1 MYTNRLLTI
10 VPSLLVIQ
18 HTMFSALLVRIPK
31 LFTGIGLGIF
41 IVSLLYIHLRSKLP
55 AVLEYSFVYGKW
67 EPRSV
72 PGLEV
77 LRVPKSWFTSFYI
90 SGTLAVSFFLV
101 MEIMNPVP
109 HPTVLC
115 ALTLLLTHLVR
126 RLYESKCIS
135 VYGRSR
141 MSFTHLILGISF
153 YLVVPAAIY
162 ASRTSA
168 SLAQPVA
175 DQYFEP
181 RGRMFKHIVCPH
193 FLFEMAMYLSLHLL
207 LCTSWIP
214 FSHMVIFVLVNQSCS
229 AWLSYHWY
237 LERFPKWTS
246 NRYVLIPYIW

>member
-1 MYTNRLLTI
+1 MASGN
-10 VPSLLVIQ
+10 LVQ
-18 HTMFSALLVRIPK
+18 FPVWK
-31 LFTGIGLGIF
+31 
-41 IVSLLYIHLRSKLP
+41 
-55 AVLEYSFVYGKW
+55 SFV
-67 EPRSV
+67 
-72 PGLEV
+72 
-77 LRVPKSWFTSFYI
+77 
-90 SGTLAVSFFLV
+90 FLK
-101 MEIMNPVP
+101 VP

-115 ALTLLLTHLVR
+115 ALTLLLIQLVR

-168 SLAQPVA
+168 SNRSPLLLGMFALEISVLQYSQHLTLKQLALLRRPVMEPTAQPVA
-175 DQYFEP
+175 DRYFEP
-181 RGRMFKHIVCPH
+181 RGSMFNYIVCPH

-207 LCTSWIP
+207 LSTSWIP

-237 LERFPKWTS
+237 LERFPKWAAS
-246 NRYVLIPYIW
+246 RYVLIPYLW

>member
-1 MYTNRLLTI
+1 MPFGISFGSFSVTLL
-10 VPSLLVIQ
+10 S
-18 HTMFSALLVRIPK
+18 S
-31 LFTGIGLGIF
+31 
-41 IVSLLYIHLRSKLP
+41 
-55 AVLEYSFVYGKW
+55 
-67 EPRSV
+67 SV
-72 PGLEV
+72 
-77 LRVPKSWFTSFYI
+77 T
-90 SGTLAVSFFLV
+90 FL
-101 MEIMNPVP
+101 VP

-168 SLAQPVA
+168 CKCSNICSHCCFFLFDVPIYVVRTQPVA

-246 NRYVLIPYIW
+246 N